1 MTLHLLAASGDNS
14 SSAIYVI
21 LTGVVCTVLGW
32 WLRKTLAHPSQEPV
46 QTPLDSVPGKL
57 AQLEE
62 KLATVREETAAA
74 KLGHVEA
81 ARKNAA
87 LESRANAAEAAREK
101 AERERDTLRA
111 RADAAEEIHR
121 RSAQRES
128 EHQKVLDS
136 LAAAE
141 LNLKGARIAESQAQE
156 RAAIAEAALTRSES
170 GPGLDPELLAAVEKQ
185 LGETRRLLQDAE
197 ADAATQRLQLAESRA
212 QLTALAGDEALAAL
226 RRSAARA
233 EDDKRAACDRT
244 AQIQRELDS
253 ALTRITQLEAA
264 AVTLQSKISGPPPE
278 LAEAK
283 ADAARTRVALKFAE
297 DATAKVRQELDAVAA
312 RARGLESTLNATR
325 QASASLTSTGAD
337 LAEALR
343 TIDSLKDDIKSAR
356 DEIRKL
362 KNDAPHR
369 KPRPILTSPRPASSP
384 PVQPGA

>member
-156 RAAIAEAALTRSES
+156 RAAIAEAALTRY
-170 GPGLDPELLAAVEKQ
+170 GLTLSWCPAISVPCGRTADGRSIGLQLVGRPRGEAALLAHAAAIED
-185 LGETRRLLQDAE
+185 LL
-197 ADAATQRLQLAESRA
+197 
-212 QLTALAGDEALAAL
+212 DEA
-226 RRSAARA
+226 ARVP
-233 EDDKRAACDRT
+233 
-244 AQIQRELDS
+244 
-253 ALTRITQLEAA
+253 
-264 AVTLQSKISGPPPE
+264 VTPVKEG
-278 LAEAK
+278 
-283 ADAARTRVALKFAE
+283 V
-297 DATAKVRQELDAVAA
+297 
-312 RARGLESTLNATR
+312 
-325 QASASLTSTGAD
+325 
-337 LAEALR
+337 
-343 TIDSLKDDIKSAR
+343 
-356 DEIRKL
+356 
-362 KNDAPHR
+362 
-369 KPRPILTSPRPASSP
+369 PA
-384 PVQPGA
+384 